1 MHHEMQLVRRQR
13 VVELIRQATAST
25 LTIVQAPFGYGKT
38 IAVEQFAATGDCR
51 AVWVDAHHLVKG
63 VLLGPDRIG
72 SPGETTLVVIEDL
85 QVVDDPAALERLAH
99 LVETVPPH
107 VRLLVTTRRRLD
119 LPVARWRAQGL
130 LAEIGLEELCF
141 RPDEVAE
148 AFPHDPLSPADRAEL
163 HDLAERSEGWAA
175 GLRLLTDT
183 PATGSVATPTGR
195 ALLDE
200 VLADQP
206 DDVREFLT
214 TTSVLVRFSA
224 GLCRVVTGSAD
235 AGRLLDRVRQA
246 NLFLLPLDE
255 EQVWFRYQRLFAEL
269 LQARL
274 RERGEAEVRSL
285 HRRAAGWFLG
295 QDKPDAVGHLVAAGD
310 GEHALDLLAA
320 DVNFMSRSD
329 GIGRGVDW
337 STAFPPG
344 WIAETP
350 TRMVYVAAV
359 LTRTGWTEHAA
370 EWMDRAGRAL
380 LHAPPDDPAR
390 ALLAAA
396 RSIWHSFDDDPERTI
411 EVGNEALAR
420 LGDANPPLRR
430 RLVANMAIAHVQ
442 IDQLAEAEAY
452 CAILDDTRSSELLRG
467 LLVPALRARS
477 AERQGSLVRA
487 ESLARQSLGTGEAL
501 GLPFH
506 AAGNEARVA
515 LARVLI
521 ERGAFGDAEALLL
534 ATVDGYGERGWSTG
548 VTVARVELARARAA
562 RNGPAA
568 GLALIDDLRRNHGEL
583 PVPKSVRPALGVLEA
598 QLRIEVG
605 DLDGASPLIRGLRP
619 GIDRQL
625 LDVARALARRELRV
639 AADLLDDVP
648 VPDLRTR
655 LVTDLRAA
663 RIAGLRGNHDVRDR
677 RLLDAASAGAREG
690 FCRVFVAEAPELLPT
705 LRGLAETRRQLLP
718 LVVSLDALQRH
729 SSLGGGPD
737 LALSRRELSVLRYLP
752 SDLTNPE
759 IATQLDITTNT
770 LKTHVR
776 SLYRKLG
783 VGSRAAA
790 VRAARASG
798 LL

>member
-13 VVELIRQATAST
+13 VVDLIRRATAST

-38 IAVEQFAATGDCR
+38 VAVEQFAATGECR
-51 AVWVDAHHLVKG
+51 VTWVDAHHLTAG
-63 VLLGPDRIG
+63 GLPRADRIG
-72 SPGETTLVVIEDL
+72 SPDETTVVVIEDMQL
-85 QVVDDPAALERLAH
+85 VDDPAALEALGH
-99 LVETVPPH
+99 LVEAVPRH

-119 LPVARWRAQGL
+119 LPIARWRAQGL
-130 LAEIGLEELCF
+130 LAEIGPDDLRF
-141 RPDEVAE
+141 RPDEVAA
-148 AFPHDPLSPADRAEL
+148 AFAHDPLSPADRAEL

-175 GLRLLTDT
+175 GLRLLTAT
-183 PATGSVATPTGR
+183 PATGSVATPAGR

-200 VLADQP
+200 LLADQP

-214 TTSVLVRFSA
+214 TTSVLARFTA
-224 GLCRVVTGSAD
+224 DLCRVVTGSAD
-235 AGRLLDRVRQA
+235 AGRLLDRVRRA
-246 NLFLLPLDE
+246 NLFLLPLDDE
-255 EQVWFRYQRLFAEL
+255 EVWFRYQPLFAEL
-269 LQARL
+269 LRARL
-274 RERGEAEVRSL
+274 RERGGAEVRTL
-285 HRRAAGWFLG
+285 HHRAAGWFLD
-295 QDKPDAVGHLVAAGD
+295 QDRPDAVGHLVAAGD

-320 DVNFMSRSD
+320 DVQFMTTSD

-337 STAFPPG
+337 SAVFPPG

-359 LTRTGWTEHAA
+359 LTRTGWIDHAA
-370 EWMDRAGRAL
+370 DWMDRADRAL
-380 LHAPPDDPAR
+380 RHAPRDDPAR
-390 ALLAAA
+390 GLLAAA
-396 RSIWHSFDDDPERTI
+396 RSIWHSFDDDPVRTI

-430 RLVANMAIAHVQ
+430 RLVANLAINHVQ
-442 IDQLAEAEAY
+442 LDQHDEAEAY
-452 CAILDDTRSSELLRG
+452 CALLDDTRSSELIRG

-477 AERQGSLVRA
+477 AERQGALLRA

-501 GLPFH
+501 GVPFH

-515 LARVLI
+515 LARVLV
-521 ERGAFGDAEALLL
+521 EHGAFGEAEALLL
-534 ATVDGYGERGWSTG
+534 ATVDGYGERGWLTG
-548 VTVARVELARARAA
+548 VVVARVELARVRAA
-562 RNGPAA
+562 RGGPAA
-568 GLALIDDLRRNHGEL
+568 GLAVVEELRRRDGEL
-583 PVPKSVRPALGVLEA
+583 PVPKSVRPVLDVLEA

-605 DLDGASPLIRGLRP
+605 DVDGTSPLIDGLRP

-625 LDVARALARRELRV
+625 LDVTRALAQRDLR
-639 AADLLDDVP
+639 AATDLLDAVP

-663 RIAGLRGNHDVRDR
+663 RIAGLRADHDVRDR

-690 FCRVFVAEAPELLPT
+690 FCHVFVEEAPELLPV
-705 LRGLAETRRQLLP
+705 LRSLAETRRQLLP
-718 LVVSLDALQRH
+718 LVVSLDGLQRH
-729 SSLGGGPD
+729 LSLAGGTD
-737 LALSRRELSVLRYLP
+737 LTLSRRELSVLHYLP

-798 LL
+798 QL